1 MQMSYINCQDDAETV
16 DTADTAGSDTTDT
29 ETSGTDTSGTTDT
42 GTGDTDTSGTTDTE
56 TADSSASTDTGTD
69 TVDSSG
75 TETDSASETDA
86 SDGTD
91 TVSASE
97 TDASDGTDTVATDDA
112 SASSSDAASGTDD
125 AASGTTD
132 AESTDDTE
140 SAVVVDDTP
149 ADPDVG
155 TKVEISMEG
164 SSGLNAVIY
173 FEQMESGLVMHCEV
187 STTAGTDAALEWP
200 DEFPVETDTSS
211 SSDDTSSGTSDDSA
225 TSTVDGDAS
234 VLTADDT
241 DTTNTDTSSSDGT
254 ETASGSDT
262 EAAET
267 PSVDTSETA
276 DSGNADSSAATDDAT
291 DAGTD
296 TTDTDTS
303 GTTDTESTDD
313 STADTAATETDTAS
327 DTDDTAASSVERTVF
342 RAVGDRASG
351 SCGSDMP
358 QLYIIKDNTCCTDPS
373 QAQCASVEG
382 KKLGCLE
389 STGTV
394 EHTFTDLSYY
404 EVEEYC
410 LAITNKEATSA
421 ARSGQLD
428 SPKFVAAGP
437 QSFRAFGLYNFNN
450 VNFLSSGT
458 KTITSSASTGAISI
472 NYPSSS
478 SSSSGGSTSVGFFD
492 TLPYIR
498 LEGLTADYLNVL
510 IVILMLFYGLSIF
523 SSYLNLQPLIDQFT
537 APFSRMGDFAAEK
550 MDVLADRVRTS
561 IKNYNRRYT
570 NRNYHNNV
578 RRVDYDLNYGYDDDD
593 YYYYVR

>member
-16 DTADTAGSDTTDT
+16 DTADTAGSDTSGTD
-29 ETSGTDTSGTTDT
+29 TSGTDTSGTTDT

-91 TVSASE
+91 T
-97 TDASDGTDTVATDDA
+97 GAT
-112 SASSSDAASGTDD
+112 D

-155 TKVEISMEG
+155 TKVELSMEG

-241 DTTNTDTSSSDGT
+241 DTTDTDTSSSDGT

-267 PSVDTSETA
+267 PSADTSETA
-276 DSGNADSSAATDDAT
+276 DSGTADSSAATDGAT

-296 TTDTDTS
+296 TTNTDTS

-313 STADTAATETDTAS
+313 STADAAATETDTAS

-428 SPKFVAAGP
+428 SPKFIAAGP

-510 IVILMLFYGLSIF
+510 IVILMAFYGFSIF

-561 IKNYNRRYT
+561 IRNYNRRYT

>member
-1 MQMSYINCQDDAETV
+1 MKFHFHLVILGLSLLLMPMAISAQNAV
-16 DTADTAGSDTTDT
+16 DTAESDDSSASTDT
-29 ETSGTDTSGTTDT
+29 ETADSSA
-42 GTGDTDTSGTTDTE
+42 
-56 TADSSASTDTGTD
+56 ADSSASTDTGTD
-69 TVDSSG
+69 TVDSAG
-75 TETDSASETDA
+75 TETDSTSGTDA
-86 SDGTD
+86 SEG
-91 TVSASE
+91 A
-97 TDASDGTDTVATDDA
+97 DTVATDDA
-112 SASSSDAASGTDD
+112 SASSSDTASETDD
-125 AASGTTD
+125 AASGSTD
-132 AESTDDTE
+132 AETTDNTE

-155 TKVEISMEG
+155 TKVEFTMEG
-164 SSGLNAVIY
+164 SSGLNAIIY
-173 FEQMESGLVMHCEV
+173 FEQTESGLQMHCEV
-187 STTAGTDAALEWP
+187 STSAGTDAALEWP

-225 TSTVDGDAS
+225 TSVDGDAS

-241 DTTNTDTSSSDGT
+241 DTANTDTSSSDDT

-262 EAAET
+262 EAA
-267 PSVDTSETA
+267 DTASADASETA
-276 DSGNADSSAATDDAT
+276 DSGTADSSAASDGAT

-296 TTDTDTS
+296 TANTDTS

-313 STADTAATETDTAS
+313 STADAAATETDTAS
-327 DTDDTAASSVERTVF
+327 GTDDTAASSVERTVF

-351 SCGSDMP
+351 SCSSTMP
-358 QLYIIKDNTCCTDPS
+358 QLYIIKENTCCSDPS
-373 QAQCASVEG
+373 QAQCASVQG

-394 EHTFTDLSYY
+394 EHVFTDLSYY

-410 LAITNKEATSA
+410 LAITNQEATSVG
-421 ARSGQLD
+421 RSGQLN
-428 SPKFVAAGP
+428 SPNFIAAGP
-437 QSFRAFGLYNFNN
+437 QSFRAFGLYNFNT

-510 IVILMLFYGLSIF
+510 IVILMLFYGLSVF
-523 SSYLNLQPLIDQFT
+523 GSYLNLQPLIDQFT
-537 APFSRMGDFAAEK
+537 APFERMGDFAAEK

-561 IKNYNRRYT
+561 IRNYNRRYT